1 MLIVGGN
8 LTGITDIDGEKV
20 KYVYNGNHMLTEVHN
35 IDGYS
40 VKYGYYGTKPYR
52 VKSITEYAGTQ
63 KGNSLSLTYGYNSTK
78 FTDNKKRSEIYRFNN
93 SGNLIHIHDGF
104 GHAAS
109 GKYNRSG
116 NHVNCLENATKL
128 QTNVVQ
134 LLKDPIIQAATCGWK
149 TEISSDGSGKTEIN
163 TNTALCKVGNRSL
176 KLESTAKTGSV
187 CWYQDVSLLKGQTY
201 TVSMFVKVTKMD
213 RASDGAVFLRARY
226 QDKDNVWHY
235 EDSEQLKS
243 TTTDFIHLHKTFTLP
258 ADIVKTSVRVY
269 LVAMHTIC
277 TVYGDMAQLETG
289 STVSRC
295 NLVDNGDFH
304 LGTTSGFTKTGSFED
319 GLTSVGTS
327 NIIPVQSAIVVS
339 AAKSTVYATP
349 SLNGTKV
356 VEVTKGTH
364 LYALCYEKNEDIYW
378 YKVRTAAGKRG
389 YLHGGHATAY
399 LGGNTGDHSAV
410 VGVSGAVLRSS
421 ASDSGSIVE
430 EAIPRGTCAAVRSV
444 KTDADGKNWLYLGM
458 QIDKKRYTG
467 YMKEESVIR
476 LCRNYPSGTMSQE
489 DKLYDSPSLSGKVLT
504 TLEKGKNILLRG
516 VLTKSGTKWYAIQ
529 WGGRFCFV
537 PSRYCTLKQEPAVY
551 RLASET
557 VTEGVGGLEKHIFRF
572 MGEPK
577 VSKRLTKV
585 LDLTGKKGDTFMVN
599 AWGRGTCLPETDN
612 DKNRRFG
619 VEVVFVAADDTTD
632 VHYTNFSPDILDWQF
647 LSDIYVAK
655 KDYSK
660 VKISYT
666 YCKNANTAYFDGL
679 SLYREEFGQT
689 YTYDDKNNLV
699 SAVDSQKNTT
709 KFEYNAGSD
718 LTGITDPKGSKYTY
732 TYDKKHNVTSGKSSM
747 GILNRLVY
755 DDKGNITR
763 SGVVKPDETEKGIWV
778 ERTFTADK
786 NHVSAVTD
794 AEGNK
799 VQYEWDT
806 SRDLLRSLT
815 DGEGNKLSYGYD
827 KAERLISVSQNV
839 TVDGKKQ
846 VVKNIYTYTKD
857 RLAGIEHNGFNYG
870 FTYDVFGNTTAA
882 SIAGNQVISYE
893 YEAQN
898 GKLLK
903 TIYANGD
910 EIRYT
915 YDTQDR
921 FSISY
926 LKPAGSSE
934 QRLNSYIYNKEG
946 NLCKVT
952 NHLSGKTYE
961 LDYDFLDRLM
971 RVRDESGVCYEY
983 TYDANNQ
990 MIRMFHTDGRAKLTT
1005 GYTYDKDGREKEVRV
1020 AGKFTR
1026 STDYDN
1032 LGRVTKQSFSA
1043 ENGDTSMSMTYKYPD
1058 AEKNKEYALPS
1069 EMDVQ
1074 ECSYSYK
1081 YDRNGNITEIQRV
1094 PHKGSTEK
1102 ILKDTFQYDERN
1114 QLIRENSQSQDKTIV
1129 YAYDQGGNLKSVKE
1143 YAYTEGTLPET
1154 PVHEETGTY
1163 SSTWKDQLLNWDGTA
1178 MTYDAVGNMLTR
1190 GDTVYTW
1197 TMGRKLAC
1205 VDNGR
1210 KAQYFY
1216 DHTGARV
1223 KKVVDGVITNYHMAG
1238 DLLAS
1243 ETCNGGTTWYVYD
1256 SGANLVAI
1264 IIAGKY
1270 YYYVRNVQNDI
1281 VALVDDSGKTVV
1293 NYVYD
1298 SWGKLLSITG
1308 SLKDTVGIQNPFRY
1322 RGYYY
1327 DNETGMYYLKN
1338 RYYDPGLRRFIG
1350 SDAITTVEASLET
1363 FHNRN
1368 LYIYCNQNPI
1378 VRSDSKGNIWQVLLA
1393 GAVGAGI
1400 SLGYQLVFEKKELN
1414 MKTVAQATLDGIVM
1428 AVGASAAT
1436 VGWQIVTNV
1445 ATSVISGIMNEDDG
1459 MEIACQAT
1467 VSGAL
1472 AYFGGKGND
1481 FAGIEAKWKFKVSSN
1496 AEVKDINIR
1505 TQLNEIAGNQFK
1517 RKTKRGIYNMTSST
1531 VRGNGASRGVSKGYS
1546 GYMGPIIGEERRYNG
1561 KVTIYSHLYYGKDKS
1576 IVKRVYKIV

>member
-1 MLIVGGN
+1 
-8 LTGITDIDGEKV
+8 
-20 KYVYNGNHMLTEVHN
+20 MLTEVHN

>member
-1 MLIVGGN
+1 
-8 LTGITDIDGEKV
+8 
-20 KYVYNGNHMLTEVHN
+20 MLTEVHN

-201 TVSMFVKVTKMD
+201 TASMFVKVTKMD

-378 YKVRTAAGKRG
+378 YKVRTVAGKRG

-699 SAVDSQKNTT
+699 SAVDSQKNAT

>member
-1 MLIVGGN
+1 
-8 LTGITDIDGEKV
+8 
-20 KYVYNGNHMLTEVHN
+20 
-35 IDGYS
+35 
-40 VKYGYYGTKPYR
+40 
-52 VKSITEYAGTQ
+52 
-63 KGNSLSLTYGYNSTK
+63 
-78 FTDNKKRSEIYRFNN
+78 
-93 SGNLIHIHDGF
+93 
-104 GHAAS
+104 
-109 GKYNRSG
+109 
-116 NHVNCLENATKL
+116 
-128 QTNVVQ
+128 
-134 LLKDPIIQAATCGWK
+134 
-149 TEISSDGSGKTEIN
+149 
-163 TNTALCKVGNRSL
+163 
-176 KLESTAKTGSV
+176 
-187 CWYQDVSLLKGQTY
+187 
-201 TVSMFVKVTKMD
+201 
-213 RASDGAVFLRARY
+213 
-226 QDKDNVWHY
+226 
-235 EDSEQLKS
+235 
-243 TTTDFIHLHKTFTLP
+243 
-258 ADIVKTSVRVY
+258 
-269 LVAMHTIC
+269 
-277 TVYGDMAQLETG
+277 
-289 STVSRC
+289 
-295 NLVDNGDFH
+295 
-304 LGTTSGFTKTGSFED
+304 
-319 GLTSVGTS
+319 
-327 NIIPVQSAIVVS
+327 
-339 AAKSTVYATP
+339 
-349 SLNGTKV
+349 
-356 VEVTKGTH
+356 
-364 LYALCYEKNEDIYW
+364 
-378 YKVRTAAGKRG
+378 
-389 YLHGGHATAY
+389 
-399 LGGNTGDHSAV
+399 
-410 VGVSGAVLRSS
+410 
-421 ASDSGSIVE
+421 
-430 EAIPRGTCAAVRSV
+430 
-444 KTDADGKNWLYLGM
+444 M

-504 TLEKGKNILLRG
+504 TLEKGKNIRLRG

-557 VTEGVGGLEKHIFRF
+557 VAEGVGGLEKHIFRF

-599 AWGRGTCLPETDN
+599 AWGRGTCLPGTDN

-619 VEVVFVAADDTTD
+619 VEVVFVAADNTTD

-732 TYDKKHNVTSGKSSM
+732 TYDKKHNVISGKSSM

-763 SGVVKPDETEKGIWV
+763 SGVVKPDQTEKGIWV
-778 ERTFTADK
+778 ERTFAADK

-799 VQYEWDT
+799 VQYEWNT

-857 RLAGIEHNGFNYG
+857 RLAGIEHNGFSYR
-870 FTYDVFGNTTAA
+870 FTYDVFGNTAAA
-882 SIAGNQVISYE
+882 SIAGNQVVSYE

-921 FSISY
+921 FSVSY
-926 LKPAGSSE
+926 LKQAEGSE
-934 QRLNSYIYNKEG
+934 RRLNSYVYNKEG

-971 RVRDESGVCYEY
+971 RVRDESSVCYEY
-983 TYDANNQ
+983 AYDANNQ
-990 MIRMFHTDGRAKLTT
+990 MVHMHHTDGKTKLTT
-1005 GYTYDKDGREKEVRV
+1005 DYVYDSDGRETDVSV
-1020 AGKFTR
+1020 AGEFTR
-1026 STDYDN
+1026 FTEYDG
-1032 LGRVTKQSFSA
+1032 LGRVVGQYLSMDNS
-1043 ENGDTSMSMTYKYPD
+1043 NGNVSVGYEYPNAD
-1058 AEKNKEYALPS
+1058 GNKERALPS
-1069 EMDVQ
+1069 GMRIQGELFG
-1074 ECSYSYK
+1074 YK

-1094 PHKGSTEK
+1094 PRPDSTESIK
-1102 ILKDTFQYDERN
+1102 KDTFQYDERN
-1114 QLIRENSQSQDKTIV
+1114 QLIRENSQSQNKTIV

-1154 PVHEETGTY
+1154 PAHEETGTY

-1178 MTYDAVGNMLTR
+1178 MTYDAVGNMLTM

-1197 TMGRKLAC
+1197 TMGRKLVS

-1216 DHTGARV
+1216 DHTGVRV
-1223 KKVVDGVITNYHMAG
+1223 KKVVEGVTTKYHMAG

-1243 ETCNGGTTWYVYD
+1243 ETCNGKTTWYIYD
-1256 SGANLVAI
+1256 SGANLVATVI
-1264 IIAGKY
+1264 DGKY
-1270 YYYVRNVQNDI
+1270 YYYVRNIQNDI
-1281 VALVDDSGKTVV
+1281 VALVDESGKTVV

-1298 SWGKLLSITG
+1298 SWGKLLRITG

-1338 RYYDPGLRRFIG
+1338 RYYDPGLRRFICSDEMG
-1350 SDAITTVEASLET
+1350 SLDIQENIDDCNLYSYCDNNPIARKDTEGDVWVHLLIGAAIGAGVSVAVEITSQIIETRSLKKLDMKNVAIAAGTGAISGAFAATGFGVGAQMAVNAVDSIGGYMIGQALHGGIKTINKKDAISNGVLGGVSGFIGGPGANGKTMVKAWKLADKAIAKEVRRDSYKYSAKVIT
-1363 FHNRN
+1363 RN
-1368 LYIYCNQNPI
+1368 VAVKSAIKSSVKKNAI
-1378 VRSDSKGNIWQVLLA
+1378 VSMG
-1393 GAVGAGI
+1393 
-1400 SLGYQLVFEKKELN
+1400 
-1414 MKTVAQATLDGIVM
+1414 
-1428 AVGASAAT
+1428 
-1436 VGWQIVTNV
+1436 TNV
-1445 ATSVISGIMNEDDG
+1445 FTKIVSSGKKIWKKITSV
-1459 MEIACQAT
+1459 
-1467 VSGAL
+1467 
-1472 AYFGGKGND
+1472 
-1481 FAGIEAKWKFKVSSN
+1481 WKRWF
-1496 AEVKDINIR
+1496 
-1505 TQLNEIAGNQFK
+1505 
-1517 RKTKRGIYNMTSST
+1517 
-1531 VRGNGASRGVSKGYS
+1531 
-1546 GYMGPIIGEERRYNG
+1546 
-1561 KVTIYSHLYYGKDKS
+1561 
-1576 IVKRVYKIV
+1576 